1 MVVER
6 DPPVGYQ
13 HVAAWEAQGL
23 SSTPTME
30 GSEEFEEAETAP
42 SGADS
47 GGATATAV
55 GAFPNSTIVSTC
67 LFVLITHVGLQSRDD
82 APPDAA
88 AESVHSNCDSNDVVS
103 VHV

>member
-1 MVVER
+1 MVVEG

-13 HVAAWEAQGL
+13 HVAAREVQGL

-30 GSEEFEEAETAP
+30 DSEEFEEAETAP

-55 GAFPNSTIVSTC
+55 GAFPNST
-67 LFVLITHVGLQSRDD
+67 L
-82 APPDAA
+82 
-88 AESVHSNCDSNDVVS
+88 
-103 VHV
+103 